1 MRFVPSFY
9 NLTKLQ
15 ELDKKSYDF
24 YKKYNKKLEGEV
36 KESFK
41 NLNILKNQLIKKA
54 LTFYEEADDIMYQ
67 DAITL
72 RKFYDKHNKQLETE
86 VNEFIRKSR
95 SFFRRENKKATSKKE
110 QEEIKEEEK
119 TAEEIGEEVIR
130 MLNKIKKMN

>member
-9 NLTKLQ
+9 NLTKLH

-24 YKKYNKKLEGEV
+24 YEKYNKKLEGEV

-41 NLNILKNQLIKKA
+41 NLNILKKRLIKKA
-54 LTFYEEADDIMYQ
+54 LTFYEEADDIMNQ

-86 VNEFIRKSR
+86 VNEFIRKSK